1 MHCDLASEEN
11 TEADAH
17 ALDRLILGFEEEYG
31 VEETQPELWH
41 SYFRSHAKFITLC
54 NHCLDKL
61 EQARLKKLIKT
72 PGRQRATRPQDIS
85 DDDEEEEP
93 IFDPMVVARSS
104 AEGRMMSKW
113 LGAARTRLGGAG
125 GAICGGR
132 GG

>member
-1 MHCDLASEEN
+1 MHCDFASEED

-31 VEETQPELWH
+31 VEEMQRK
-41 SYFRSHAKFITLC
+41 YFRSHTKFITLC
-54 NHCLDKL
+54 NHCLDAL
-61 EQARLKKLIKT
+61 EQACLKKLIK
-72 PGRQRATRPQDIS
+72 RATRPQDIS
-85 DDDEEEEP
+85 DDDDEEEP

>member
-1 MHCDLASEEN
+1 MHCDLASEED

-31 VEETQPELWH
+31 VEETQRK
-41 SYFRSHAKFITLC
+41 YFCSHTKFITLC
-54 NHCLDKL
+54 NHCLDAL
-61 EQARLKKLIKT
+61 EQARLKKLTK
-72 PGRQRATRPQDIS
+72 RATRTQDIS
-85 DDDEEEEP
+85 DDEDDEEEP

-113 LGAARTRLGGAG
+113 LGAARTRLDGAFPRPR
-125 GAICGGR
+125 AAEGGR